1 MLYAWIG
8 LTIAF
13 TVIELATPQLV
24 SIWFAFGSLGALI
37 ATALKAQIWL
47 QLLIFLV
54 ISAIMII
61 VSRPLYRKFIKTKLV
76 PTNSDRV
83 IGETAVVT
91 EGIDNIQAKGS
102 VKVQGQLW
110 TARSENGEVIPEGS
124 QVTVIRIEGVKLI
137 VK

>member
-1 MLYAWIG
+1 MIYTWVAL
-8 LTIAF
+8 LIAF
-13 TVIELATPQLV
+13 AAVELITPQLV
-24 SIWFAFGSLGALI
+24 SIWFAIGSLGALI
-37 ATALKAQIWL
+37 ATALKAQLWL

-91 EGIDNIQAKGS
+91 ESIDNIQAKGS

>member
-1 MLYAWIG
+1 MSM
-8 LTIAF
+8 F
-13 TVIELATPQLV
+13 NN
-24 SIWFAFGSLGALI
+24 F
-37 ATALKAQIWL
+37 
-47 QLLIFLV
+47 
-54 ISAIMII
+54 
-61 VSRPLYRKFIKTKLV
+61 RKFIKTKLV

-91 EGIDNIQAKGS
+91 ESIDNIQAKGS

>member
-1 MLYAWIG
+1 MIYAWAV
-8 LTIAF
+8 LMIAF
-13 TVIELATPQLV
+13 VIVELITPQLV
-24 SIWFAFGSLGALI
+24 CIWFAVGSLGALI
-37 ATALKAQIWL
+37 TAALNAQLWL
-47 QLLIFLV
+47 QILIFLV

-91 EGIDNIQAKGS
+91 ESIDNIQAKGS

>member
-1 MLYAWIG
+1 MIYAWVALLIVF
-8 LTIAF
+8 AA
-13 TVIELATPQLV
+13 VELITPQLV
-24 SIWFAFGSLGALI
+24 CIWFAIGSLGALI

-91 EGIDNIQAKGS
+91 ESIDNIQAKGS

>member
-1 MLYAWIG
+1 MIYTWVAL
-8 LTIAF
+8 LIAF
-13 TVIELATPQLV
+13 AAVELITPQLV
-24 SIWFAFGSLGALI
+24 SIWFAIGSLGALI
-37 ATALKAQIWL
+37 ATALKAQLWL

-91 EGIDNIQAKGS
+91 ESIDNIQAKGS

-137 VK
+137 VT

>member
-1 MLYAWIG
+1 MIYAWAV
-8 LTIAF
+8 LMIAF
-13 TVIELATPQLV
+13 VIVELITPQLV
-24 SIWFAFGSLGALI
+24 CIWFAVGSLGALI
-37 ATALKAQIWL
+37 AAACDAKLWL
-47 QLLIFLV
+47 QILIFLV

-91 EGIDNIQAKGS
+91 ESIDNIQAKGS

-110 TARSENGEVIPEGS
+110 TARSENGEIIPEGS
-124 QVTVIRIEGVKLI
+124 HVTVIRIEGVKLI